1 MDEMAADSD
10 ETRRLLRQVCQGD
23 RRALGRL
30 LERHRPYLRQLVEL
44 RLDPRIRARVDPSDV
59 VQEAQL
65 EAARRLQNDPKPPP
79 VPFRLWLRQLASD
92 RLLMLRR
99 YHIGAGRRSVQ
110 REVALP
116 ERSSLQLFGQLVASG
131 PTPSH
136 QLNQRELSRRVRDA
150 VARLPETDREV
161 LLMRTFEGLSFAEVA
176 YVLHLDAAAARQ
188 RYGRAML
195 RLHKLLTNDDQERL
209 NS

>member
-1 MDEMAADSD
+1 MNENASDS
-10 ETRRLLRQVCQGD
+10 EQTQRLLRKACDGD
-23 RRALGRL
+23 QRALSRL
-30 LERHRPYLRQLVEL
+30 LERHRPYLRQMVEL

-65 EAARRLQNDPKPPP
+65 EAVRRLQDDPQPPP
-79 VPFRLWLRQLASD
+79 LPFRLWLRQLASD

-99 YHIGAGRRSVQ
+99 YHVGAARRSVQ

-116 ERSSLQLFGQLVASG
+116 ERSSLQLFEQLVASG

-136 QLNQRELSRRVRDA
+136 HLNQREQSRRVRDA
-150 VARLPETDREV
+150 VARLPEKDREV

-176 YVLHLDAAAARQ
+176 YVLRLDAAAVRK
-188 RYGRAML
+188 RYGRALL
-195 RLHKLLTNDDQERL
+195 RLHKFLTNDDQERPM
-209 NS
+209 S